1 MLNPLGAAPMV
12 SQVRWVAAVA
22 TLAVALLFGT
32 VSATESNFTT
42 SKGGFLSFDDVK
54 GKPYEV
60 DFDGRSFAV
69 GGQRT
74 LWVSGSV
81 HPARVPPGEW
91 LSTLQLMKSNGLN
104 MVQIYVFWN
113 MYEPTASGMGD
124 PTNTDWGAVDLK
136 KFVALAGDVGLF
148 VNLRVGPYVCAEWK
162 FGGLPLW
169 LMNNTKYPTLR
180 LRTNEPTWMALTGDW
195 FQRVTYEV
203 AEFLAPLGGP
213 IVLTQVENELAWDA
227 PVEYVEWAGTM
238 ARAALVNAV
247 HKATSGLSAGTSDD
261 TDEIV
266 AKNSLAFTNAEDAR
280 IIPVLMCEGSV
291 SKNTVPAC
299 NGPTCAEYLT
309 DQHSRADMNIESD
322 DDGSGYEK
330 KVLVDYP
337 GVWTENEG
345 GYQTWGGSAEKP
357 TAYFWGRGADDLAW
371 ASMRWFARGGS
382 HMNYYMFAGGN
393 NFGTTE
399 GDAMQTAYATD
410 VNVCPDGLPN
420 EPKFSHLGNMHAALK
435 KVAPALLGVQAQVGK
450 AVFLPHRGVLVADD
464 DGDGVWDGATHVPLT
479 YGALTGNGELG
490 VGGGKKE
497 RSDKKSLI
505 RQRATSARSSTRV
518 RSSTLSKS
526 LSKKDEKGR
535 RKHGALLHNTLL
547 VDSLGMNSGVVS
559 DVFVSEAS
567 DAFTEVSSRPDFV
580 QSTKQ
585 EGFGEVSGNVVAF
598 EYDSEFDDSFVAFLE
613 NNSPRAVVADFRG
626 GAFQLN
632 SYSSVLVVG
641 DMGDLRSGNGGM
653 EVVYNTSQVPVVKQ
667 LRKVKK
673 DVAKLFDLRVW
684 NEPIALDPGM
694 LSRTKSVT
702 SQYPLPQIALTGDT
716 SEYLWYH
723 ASFQA
728 PSNFDESDGDVL
740 PPVLWLKIIGR
751 AANVYSVFIDGFPVE
766 SVADETHSPSS
777 QNQEIEHWVSLGRH
791 AKSHVRTL
799 AILSESLGVSNY
811 PIFPNTAPSDF
822 EKGVVYAEV
831 KREGTSTR
839 FPNPSDCF
847 DGCPPVSTVYYI
859 RHKRAVSPPTLVTVC
874 PYIAIHILLAH
885 TILTLFWQNSKDND
899 EILPFLT
906 IKNADTVGDTWRMR
920 VGLYGEQMRLF
931 DPNQTKTSSVRWSSV
946 EPKARVD
953 GVTWVSA
960 KFSMPSDWDRRKE
973 TVLLDASSMGRGHV
987 WVNGHDLGRYW
998 NLLRK
1003 DESLTQTQRF
1013 YVVPNEWL
1021 RLHAGDANEVVFA
1034 EIAGAFVDAT
1044 IATSSMERVAPEEA
1058 ESAAFA
1064 VTGAGQKA
1072 CEF

>member
-1 MLNPLGAAPMV
+1 M
-12 SQVRWVAAVA
+12 
-22 TLAVALLFGT
+22 
-32 VSATESNFTT
+32 
-42 SKGGFLSFDDVK
+42 
-54 GKPYEV
+54 
-60 DFDGRSFAV
+60 
-69 GGQRT
+69 
-74 LWVSGSV
+74 
-81 HPARVPPGEW
+81 
-91 LSTLQLMKSNGLN
+91 
-104 MVQIYVFWN
+104 
-113 MYEPTASGMGD
+113 
-124 PTNTDWGAVDLK
+124 
-136 KFVALAGDVGLF
+136 
-148 VNLRVGPYVCAEWK
+148 
-162 FGGLPLW
+162 
-169 LMNNTKYPTLR
+169 
-180 LRTNEPTWMALTGDW
+180 
-195 FQRVTYEV
+195 
-203 AEFLAPLGGP
+203 
-213 IVLTQVENELAWDA
+213 
-227 PVEYVEWAGTM
+227 
-238 ARAALVNAV
+238 
-247 HKATSGLSAGTSDD
+247 
-261 TDEIV
+261 
-266 AKNSLAFTNAEDAR
+266 
-280 IIPVLMCEGSV
+280 
-291 SKNTVPAC
+291 
-299 NGPTCAEYLT
+299 
-309 DQHSRADMNIESD
+309 
-322 DDGSGYEK
+322 
-330 KVLVDYP
+330 
-337 GVWTENEG
+337 
-345 GYQTWGGSAEKP
+345 
-357 TAYFWGRGADDLAW
+357 
-371 ASMRWFARGGS
+371 
-382 HMNYYMFAGGN
+382 
-393 NFGTTE
+393 
-399 GDAMQTAYATD
+399 
-410 VNVCPDGLPN
+410 
-420 EPKFSHLGNMHAALK
+420 
-435 KVAPALLGVQAQVGK
+435 
-450 AVFLPHRGVLVADD
+450 
-464 DGDGVWDGATHVPLT
+464 
-479 YGALTGNGELG
+479 
-490 VGGGKKE
+490 
-497 RSDKKSLI
+497 
-505 RQRATSARSSTRV
+505 

-831 KREGTSTR
+831 KRE
-839 FPNPSDCF
+839 
-847 DGCPPVSTVYYI
+847 
-859 RHKRAVSPPTLVTVC
+859 
-874 PYIAIHILLAH
+874 
-885 TILTLFWQNSKDND
+885 DND

-1064 VTGAGQKA
+1064 VTGGGQKA